1 MTPALRQISRHARLA
16 ALAGAF
22 ALACSA
28 TGTAAARQDQGAE
41 SLTVVGYT
49 SEAALRT
56 AVAQSG
62 ARVVRRIPALHVAVV
77 RTGPAAAGLLENLH
91 GIRYS
96 RRPIPRYRLVD
107 PGVAPAP
114 VTGGAYEWQ
123 YAASHENLV
132 PASLLHAASAL
143 TIAVIDTGADVTAP
157 DLAAKAPSTWSVVSN
172 SSNVSD
178 THGHGTFVASLAAG
192 SPGNAEGIAG
202 FGGDVKLLVI
212 QAADSSGTFSD
223 VDEAAAITY
232 AVDRGAKII
241 NMSFGGPA
249 TSPTEQS
256 AVAYAVAH
264 GVLLVAAA
272 GNSAESGNAP
282 VYPAALLQPLG
293 SNGQGGVGLSVGAST
308 ITGSRASFSN
318 YGSYISLA
326 APGENVFGALS
337 SISNPSSW
345 PRQSLPGSTAGIYG
359 YASGTSFSSPEVA
372 GAAAVVWAANPQ
384 LTATSVAAVIKQ
396 SASGPGAWNQELGF
410 GVLDVAQAVAS
421 AQGAVVSVPAVT
433 LTGSS
438 AGHRVGL
445 TWSFPNA
452 ISYQLTVRRD
462 ERAARILL
470 GPTSATSVVYN
481 LDPGHSYSFSVTATD
496 SFGRTQTSSPY
507 AITLPYTG
515 VKLDLRTSSSSG
527 RARSAVRFWSAFTP
541 ADRSVARAGRKLS
554 LEAFDG
560 GTWRRISVATTG
572 RTGIA
577 SWRLMLGHGTYRIR
591 VRYAGAQTIAPA
603 TSRPVTIRA

>member
-16 ALAGAF
+16 ALAGAL

-28 TGTAAARQDQGAE
+28 TGTAAAREHQGADGVR
-41 SLTVVGYT
+41 VVGYT
-49 SEAALRT
+49 SEAALRS

-62 ARVVRRIPALHVAVV
+62 ARVLRRIPALHVAVV
-77 RTGPAAAGLLENLH
+77 RTAPAAAGLLENLH

-96 RRPIPRYRLVD
+96 RRAVPRYRLVD

-123 YAASHENLV
+123 YAASRENLI

-143 TIAVIDTGADVTAP
+143 TIAVIDTGVDVTAP

-178 THGHGTFVASLAAG
+178 PHGHGTFVASLAAG
-192 SPGNAEGIAG
+192 APANAEGVAG
-202 FGGDVKLLVI
+202 FGGDVKLLAI

-272 GNSAESGNAP
+272 GNSAQSGNAP

-293 SNGQGGVGLSVGAST
+293 SNGQGGVGLAVGAST
-308 ITGSRASFSN
+308 IAGARASFSN

-337 SISNPSSW
+337 SISSPGNW
-345 PRQSLPGSTAGIYG
+345 PRQTLPGSTAGLYG

-372 GAAAVVWAANPQ
+372 GAAAIVWAANPL
-384 LTATSVAAVIKQ
+384 LTATSVAAVLKQ
-396 SASGPGAWNQELGF
+396 SASGQGAWNEELGF
-410 GVLDVAQAVAS
+410 GILDVAQAVAS
-421 AQGAVVSVPAVT
+421 AQGAVVSVPSVA
-433 LTGSS
+433 LTGSRT
-438 AGHRVGL
+438 GRRVGL

-462 ERAARILL
+462 GREARILL

-481 LDPGHSYSFSVTATD
+481 LEPGHSYSFSVTATD

-507 AITLPYTG
+507 SISLPYTG
-515 VKLDLRTSSSSG
+515 VRLDLRASARSG
-527 RARSAVRFWSAFTP
+527 RAQSAVRFWSAFTA
-541 ADRSVARAGRKLS
+541 ADRAVARAGRKLS

-572 RTGIA
+572 KTGIA
-577 SWRLMLGHGTYRIR
+577 SWTLKLGHGTYRIR
-591 VRYAGAQTIAPA
+591 VRYAGAQAIAPA
-603 TSRPVTIRA
+603 TSRPLTIRA

>member
-22 ALACSA
+22 ALAFSA
-28 TGTAAARQDQGAE
+28 TGAAAARQDHGAE
-41 SLTVVGYT
+41 GLRVVGYT
-49 SEAALRT
+49 SEAALRN

-77 RTGPAAAGLLENLH
+77 RTGPAAARLLENLH

-96 RRPIPRYRLVD
+96 RRPVPRYQLVD

-123 YAASHENLV
+123 YAAARENLV
-132 PASLLHAASAL
+132 PATVLHAASAL
-143 TIAVIDTGADVTAP
+143 TIAVIDTGVDVTAP
-157 DLAAKAPSTWSVVSN
+157 DLAAKTPSTWSVVSN
-172 SSNVSD
+172 SSNVTD

-192 SPGNAEGIAG
+192 SPGNAEGVAG
-202 FGGDVKLLVI
+202 FGGDVKLLAI
-212 QAADSSGTFSD
+212 QAADSTGTFSD

-272 GNSAESGNAP
+272 GNSAQSDNAP
-282 VYPAALLQPLG
+282 IYPAGLLQPLG

-326 APGENVFGALS
+326 APGENVFAALS
-337 SISNPSSW
+337 SLSSPSNW

-372 GAAAVVWAANPQ
+372 GAAALVWAANPQ
-384 LTATSVAAVIKQ
+384 LTATSVAAVLKQ
-396 SASGPGAWNQELGF
+396 SASGQGAWSQELGF
-410 GVLDVAQAVAS
+410 GILDVAQAVAS
-421 AQGAVVSVPAVT
+421 AQGAVVSLPAVA
-433 LTGSS
+433 LTGSR
-438 AGHRVGL
+438 AGNRVGL

-462 ERAARILL
+462 GRAARILL
-470 GPTSATSVVYN
+470 GPTSATSAVYN
-481 LDPGHSYSFSVTATD
+481 LEPGHSYSFSVTATD
-496 SFGRTQTSSPY
+496 SFGRTQISSPY
-507 AITLPYTG
+507 SISLPYTG
-515 VKLDLRTSSSSG
+515 VKLELRTSSVSG
-527 RARSAVRFWSAFTP
+527 RPKSAVRFWSAFNP
-541 ADRSVARAGRKLS
+541 ADRDVARAGRRLS

-560 GTWRRISVATTG
+560 ASWRRISVATTS
-572 RTGIA
+572 RSGIA
-577 SWRLMLGHGTYRIR
+577 TWTLALRHGTYRIR
-591 VRYAGAQTIAPA
+591 VRYRGALAIAPA
-603 TSRPVTIRA
+603 TSRPITIRT